1 MWSRFLFCTL
11 VLVTTSVFGGSNKS
25 LSAQM
30 NMGMSSDELP
40 QSFQEPMKLFEKGL
54 GPLTRTVTTDVV
66 EAQAFFNQGLQL
78 MYAFTPEDAARSF
91 REAQKKDPSCSMC
104 YFGEAW
110 AWGHYLNGPMG
121 PGDLPRAQEAIQMA
135 RRLAED
141 ASGVEKALIGAMEV
155 RYVGRTDRSPQI
167 AVDTLYSEAMADVY
181 AEYPTDLDVGFLYAE
196 SLFLLEPRRGYRNI
210 DKPEVQALHQVL
222 EDVLDQDIR
231 HPGNCHLYIH
241 ATEST
246 TQPHKAEACAEY
258 LGNEIPGAS
267 HIQHMPSH
275 TWNRVGR
282 WEEGVRANTLAWH
295 SDQKAAIGEG
305 FAIYPSHNLH
315 MLLFAAS
322 NDGQGAVAM
331 QAGKDYDELT
341 GTSTYEILTKIR
353 FGRFKEILEMQGEP
367 DPNPIF
373 KGFWDFGRGY
383 AHLKT
388 GDVEQASQFLNEIEL
403 GAEGASERAIF
414 RQHSAKDMLAIVGG
428 ILKGE
433 MLREEGR
440 LGEAIEIFK
449 QAVELEDQLEYDEP
463 EPLNFSVRDW
473 LGSALIEAGRFA
485 EAEEVYKLALEDHP
499 HNGWS
504 LFGLEQALRSQGKR
518 GPADEAL
525 RAFVEAWQ
533 RSDVWLTTSHF

>member
-11 VLVTTSVFGGSNKS
+11 VLVTTSVFGGSSKS

-54 GPLTRTVTTDVV
+54 GPLTRTVTTDAV

-282 WEEGVRANTLAWH
+282 WAEGVRANTLAWH

-473 LGSALIEAGRFA
+473 LGSALIEAGRFS

>member
-11 VLVTTSVFGGSNKS
+11 VLVTTSVFGGSSKS

-282 WEEGVRANTLAWH
+282 WAEGVRANTLAWH

-473 LGSALIEAGRFA
+473 LGSALIEAGRFS

>member
-1 MWSRFLFCTL
+1 MFLRL
-11 VLVTTSVFGGSNKS
+11 VLFILVFLVIPIGGADQSV
-25 LSAQM
+25 SAQM
-30 NMGMSSDELP
+30 NMGMASEELP
-40 QSFQEPMKLFEKGL
+40 ESFKAPMKLFEKGL
-54 GPLTRTVTTDVV
+54 GPLSRTITTDVV
-66 EAQAFFNQGLQL
+66 QAQAFFDQGLQL

-91 REAQKKDPSCSMC
+91 REAQKSDPSCAMC

-121 PGDLPRAQEAIQMA
+121 PGDLPRAQEAISVA
-135 RRLAED
+135 SELAEN
-141 ASGVEKALIGAMEV
+141 ASGVEKALINAMEV
-155 RYVGRTDRSPQI
+155 RYIGRTDRTPDI
-167 AVDTLYSEAMADVY
+167 AEDTLYSEAMAEVY
-181 AEYPTDLDVGFLYAE
+181 ANYPKDLDVGFLYAE
-196 SLFLLEPRRGYRNI
+196 SIFLLEPRRGYRDI
-210 DKPEVQALHQVL
+210 EKPEVRLLHRVL
-222 EDVLDQDIR
+222 EEVLDQDIR

-258 LGNEIPGAS
+258 LGDEIPGAS

-282 WEEGVRANTLAWH
+282 WADGVRSNTLAWH

-341 GTSTYEILTKIR
+341 GTATYEILTKIR
-353 FGRFKEILEMQGEP
+353 FGRFKEILEMSGEP

-388 GDVEQASQFLNEIEL
+388 GDMEQAREFLAAVEL
-403 GAEGASERAIF
+403 GAEEASDRAIF

-433 MLREEGR
+433 MLREEGQ
-440 LGEAIEIFK
+440 LSEAIEIFK
-449 QAVELEDQLEYDEP
+449 MAAEIEDQLEYDEP
-463 EPLNFSVRDW
+463 EPLNFAVRDW
-473 LGSALIEAGRFA
+473 LGAALIEAGRFS
-485 EAEEVYKLALEDHP
+485 EAEQVYKFALEDHP

-504 LFGLEQALRSQGKR
+504 LFGLEKALRNQGKR

-525 RAFVEAWQ
+525 RAFEEAWQ
-533 RSDVWLTTSHF
+533 RSDVWLNASHF

>member
-1 MWSRFLFCTL
+1 MWSKFLCFAL
-11 VLVTTSVFGGSNKS
+11 VLVTINVLGGMSNT

-91 REAQKKDPSCSMC
+91 REAQKRDPSCAMC

-110 AWGHYLNGPMG
+110 SWGPYLNGPMG
-121 PGDLPRAQEAIQMA
+121 PGDLPRAQEAINMA
-135 RRLAED
+135 SKLAEN
-141 ASGVEKALIGAMEV
+141 ASGVEKALIDAMGV

-181 AEYPTDLDVGFLYAE
+181 ADYPTDLDVGFLYAE

-210 DKPEVQALHQVL
+210 EKPEVQVLHGVL

-282 WEEGVRANTLAWH
+282 WAEGVRANTLAWH

-331 QAGKDYDELT
+331 QAGIDYDELT

-353 FGRFKEILEMQGEP
+353 FGRFKEILEMQGVP

-388 GDVEQASQFLNEIEL
+388 GDMDQARQFLNAIEL

-440 LGEAIEIFK
+440 LSEAIEFFK
-449 QAVELEDQLEYDEP
+449 QAVEIEDQLEYDEP
-463 EPLNFSVRDW
+463 EPLNFSARDW
-473 LGSALIEAGRFA
+473 LGSVLIEAERFS
-485 EAEEVYKLALEDHP
+485 EAEEVYRLALEDHP

-504 LFGLEQALRSQGKR
+504 LFGLEQALRNQGKR

-525 RAFVEAWQ
+525 RAFEEAWQ
-533 RSDVWLTTSHF
+533 RSDVWLVTSHF

>member
-1 MWSRFLFCTL
+1 
-11 VLVTTSVFGGSNKS
+11 
-25 LSAQM
+25 M

-282 WEEGVRANTLAWH
+282 WAEGVRANTLAWH

-518 GPADEAL
+518 GSADEAL

>member
-1 MWSRFLFCTL
+1 MWSRFLFGTL
-11 VLVTTSVFGGSNKS
+11 VLVMTSVFGGSNKS

-282 WEEGVRANTLAWH
+282 WAEGVRANTLAWH

-473 LGSALIEAGRFA
+473 LGSALIEAGRFS

-518 GPADEAL
+518 GPADEAS

>member
-282 WEEGVRANTLAWH
+282 WAEGVRANTLAWH

-518 GPADEAL
+518 GSADEAL

>member
-11 VLVTTSVFGGSNKS
+11 VLVTTSVFGGSSKS

-54 GPLTRTVTTDVV
+54 GPLTRTVTTDAV

-282 WEEGVRANTLAWH
+282 WAEGVRANTLAWH

-473 LGSALIEAGRFA
+473 LGSALIEAGRFS

-518 GPADEAL
+518 GPADEAS

>member
-473 LGSALIEAGRFA
+473 LGSALIEAGRFS

>member
-1 MWSRFLFCTL
+1 MFSRVLLF
-11 VLVTTSVFGGSNKS
+11 VLVVLVAPTGVIDWT

-30 NMGMSSDELP
+30 NMGMASEELP
-40 QSFQEPMKLFEKGL
+40 ESFKEPMKLFEKGL
-54 GPLTRTVTTDVV
+54 GPLSRTITTDVV
-66 EAQAFFNQGLQL
+66 AAQGFFDQGLQL

-91 REAQKKDPSCSMC
+91 REAQKRDPSCAMC

-121 PGDLPRAQEAIQMA
+121 PGDLPRAQEAISMA
-135 RRLAED
+135 RKFAD
-141 ASGVEKALIGAMEV
+141 DGSGVEKALIGAMEV
-155 RYVGRTDRSPQI
+155 RYVGRTNRSPQI
-167 AVDTLYSEAMADVY
+167 AVDTLYAEAMAEVY
-181 AEYPTDLDVGFLYAE
+181 ATYPNDLDVGYLYAE
-196 SLFLLEPRRGYRNI
+196 SLFLLEPRRGYRDI
-210 DKPEVQALHQVL
+210 EKPSVQHLHKVL

-246 TQPHKAEACAEY
+246 VQPHKAEACAEY

-282 WEEGVRANTLAWH
+282 WAEGVRANTLAWH
-295 SDQKAAIGEG
+295 SDQRAAIGEG

-341 GTSTYEILTKIR
+341 GTATYEILTKIR

-373 KGFWDFGRGY
+373 KGFWDFGHGY

-388 GDVEQASQFLNEIEL
+388 GDVSQARHYLNEVES

-433 MLREEGR
+433 MLREEGQ
-440 LGEAIEIFK
+440 LSEAIEIFK
-449 QAVELEDQLEYDEP
+449 QAVEVEDQLEYDEP

-473 LGSALIEAGRFA
+473 LGAALLEAERFS
-485 EAEEVYKLALEDHP
+485 EAEEVYRLALEDHP

-504 LFGLEQALRSQGKR
+504 LFGLEEALRNQGKR

-525 RAFVEAWQ
+525 RAFEVAWQ
-533 RSDVWLTTSHF
+533 RSDVWLTASRF

>member
-1 MWSRFLFCTL
+1 MWSRFLFGTL
-11 VLVTTSVFGGSNKS
+11 VIVTTSVFGGSNKS

-282 WEEGVRANTLAWH
+282 WAEGVRANTLAWH
-295 SDQKAAIGEG
+295 SDQRAAIGEG

-473 LGSALIEAGRFA
+473 LGSALIEAERFA

>member
-1 MWSRFLFCTL
+1 MWSRFLFGTL
-11 VLVTTSVFGGSNKS
+11 VLVMTSVFGGSNKS

-282 WEEGVRANTLAWH
+282 WAEGVRANTLAWH

-353 FGRFKEILEMQGEP
+353 FGRFKEILEMRGEP

-473 LGSALIEAGRFA
+473 LGSALIEAERFA
-485 EAEEVYKLALEDHP
+485 EAEEVYKSALEDHP

>member
-1 MWSRFLFCTL
+1 MWSKFLCFSL
-11 VLVTTSVFGGSNKS
+11 VLVTINVLGGMSNT

-91 REAQKKDPSCSMC
+91 REAQKRDPSCAMC

-110 AWGHYLNGPMG
+110 SWGPYLNGPMG
-121 PGDLPRAQEAIQMA
+121 PGDLPRAQEAINMA
-135 RRLAED
+135 SKLAEN
-141 ASGVEKALIGAMEV
+141 ASGVEKALIDAMGV

-181 AEYPTDLDVGFLYAE
+181 ADYPTDLDVGFLYAE

-210 DKPEVQALHQVL
+210 EKPEVQVLHGVL

-282 WEEGVRANTLAWH
+282 WAEGVRANTLAWH

-331 QAGKDYDELT
+331 QAGIDYDELT

-353 FGRFKEILEMQGEP
+353 FGRFKEILEMQGVP

-388 GDVEQASQFLNEIEL
+388 GDMDRARQFLNAIEL
-403 GAEGASERAIF
+403 GAEEASERAIF

-440 LGEAIEIFK
+440 LSEAIELFK
-449 QAVELEDQLEYDEP
+449 QAVEIEDQLEYDEP

-473 LGSALIEAGRFA
+473 LGSVLIEAERFS
-485 EAEEVYKLALEDHP
+485 EAEEVYRLALEDHP

-504 LFGLEQALRSQGKR
+504 LFGLEQALRNQGKR

-525 RAFVEAWQ
+525 RAFEEAWQ
-533 RSDVWLTTSHF
+533 RSDVWLVTSHF

>member
-1 MWSRFLFCTL
+1 MWSRFLFGTL
-11 VLVTTSVFGGSNKS
+11 VLVMTSVFGGSNKS

-54 GPLTRTVTTDVV
+54 GPLTRTVTTDAV

-282 WEEGVRANTLAWH
+282 WAEGVRANTLAWH

-473 LGSALIEAGRFA
+473 LGSALIEAGRFS

>member
-1 MWSRFLFCTL
+1 MWSRFLCFFLFFVMTN
-11 VLVTTSVFGGSNKS
+11 VFGGMSSS

-54 GPLTRTVTTDVV
+54 GPLTRTVTTDIVG
-66 EAQAFFNQGLQL
+66 AQAFFNQGLQL

-91 REAQKKDPSCSMC
+91 REAQKRDPSCAMC

-121 PGDLPRAQEAIQMA
+121 PGDLPRAQEAINMA
-135 RRLAED
+135 SKLAEN
-141 ASGVEKALIGAMEV
+141 ASGVEKALIDAMEV

-167 AVDTLYSEAMADVY
+167 AVDTLYSQAMADVY
-181 AEYPTDLDVGFLYAE
+181 ADFPTDLDVGFLYAE

-210 DKPEVQALHQVL
+210 DKPEVQVLHKVL

-282 WEEGVRANTLAWH
+282 WAEGVRANTLAWH

-373 KGFWDFGRGY
+373 KGFWDFGHGY

-388 GDVEQASQFLNEIEL
+388 GDMDEASQFLNAIEL
-403 GAEGASERAIF
+403 GAEEASERAIF

-440 LGEAIEIFK
+440 LSEAIEIFK
-449 QAVELEDQLEYDEP
+449 QAVEIEDRLEYDEP

-473 LGSALIEAGRFA
+473 LGSVLIEAERFS
-485 EAEEVYKLALEDHP
+485 EAEEVYRLALEDHP

-504 LFGLEQALRSQGKR
+504 LFGLEQALRHQGKR
-518 GPADEAL
+518 GPADEVL
-525 RAFVEAWQ
+525 KAFEEAWQ
-533 RSDVWLTTSHF
+533 RSDVWLATSHF

>member
-473 LGSALIEAGRFA
+473 LGSALIEAGRFS

-518 GPADEAL
+518 GSADEAL

>member
-1 MWSRFLFCTL
+1 MWSRFLFGTL
-11 VLVTTSVFGGSNKS
+11 VIVTTSVFGGSNKS

-141 ASGVEKALIGAMEV
+141 VSGVEKALIGAMEV

-210 DKPEVQALHQVL
+210 NKPEVQALHQVL

-282 WEEGVRANTLAWH
+282 WAEGVRANTLAWH
-295 SDQKAAIGEG
+295 SDQRAAIGEG

-473 LGSALIEAGRFA
+473 LGSALIEAERFA

>member
-210 DKPEVQALHQVL
+210 DKPEVQAPNQVL
-222 EDVLDQDIR
+222 EAVLDQDIR

-267 HIQHMPSH
+267 HIEHMPSH

-282 WEEGVRANTLAWH
+282 WAEGVRANTLAWH

-473 LGSALIEAGRFA
+473 LGSALIEAGRFS

>member
-518 GPADEAL
+518 GSADEAL

>member
-1 MWSRFLFCTL
+1 MWSRFLFGTL
-11 VLVTTSVFGGSNKS
+11 VLVMTSVFGGSNKS

-282 WEEGVRANTLAWH
+282 WAEGVRANTLAWH

-473 LGSALIEAGRFA
+473 LGSALIEAERFA
-485 EAEEVYKLALEDHP
+485 EAEEVYKSALEDHP

>member
-11 VLVTTSVFGGSNKS
+11 VLVTTSVFGGSSKS

-282 WEEGVRANTLAWH
+282 WAEGVRANTLAWH

-473 LGSALIEAGRFA
+473 LGSALIEAGRFS

-518 GPADEAL
+518 GPADEAS